1 MFPLRSLED
10 PVSFRHRAR
19 RTASALFVLALALVA
34 LAACAPGGSSAGT
47 TPTATMMPTATP
59 TATALPQPK
68 LLYQADWSHGAD
80 GWTLPAGWH
89 VANGQLINDGTGD
102 ASAVAPFTVSV
113 PNYTIEARIIMQ
125 EVTSPTG
132 VADTY
137 FGLGAQDA
145 SGKLL
150 CTGEATGIWKA
161 SPWHSD
167 STLTTTGDYPEGAKV
182 WENIVG
188 VNPKTYKLV
197 ITGSTVQYFPGNV
210 SIGGL
215 TAPYVLSPARPVL
228 IASSVRLTITS
239 FVVYQT

>member
-1 MFPLRSLED
+1 ML
-10 PVSFRHRAR
+10 
-19 RTASALFVLALALVA
+19 VLALALA
-34 LAACAPGGSSAGT
+34 LAALAGCAPGGSASA

-68 LLYQADWSHGAD
+68 LLYQADWSHGAG
-80 GWTLPAGWH
+80 GWALPAGWH
-89 VANGQLINDGTGD
+89 VTNGQLVNDGTSD
-102 ASAVAPFTVSV
+102 AAAIAPFTVSV
-113 PNYTIEARIIMQ
+113 PNYTIEARIHML

-137 FGLGAQDA
+137 FGLGAQDD

-150 CTGEATGIWKA
+150 CAGEATGIWKA

-167 STLTTTGDYPEGAKV
+167 STLSTTGDYPDGAKV

-188 VNPKTYKLV
+188 VNPKTYKLA

-215 TAPYVLSPARPVL
+215 TAPYVLSPARPML
-228 IASSVRLTITS
+228 IASSVRLAIMS
-239 FVVYQT
+239 FAVYQT